1 MCEETGYFNVDLT
14 SEGIKPLFK
23 GLGKK
28 IKVFQ
33 RHYKGI
39 QTEAYRI
46 LNSFLLL
53 S

>member
-28 IKVFQ
+28 LKFFSGIIKEMQ
-33 RHYKGI
+33 A
-39 QTEAYRI
+39 EAYRI
-46 LNSFLLL
+46 LNSFLPL